1 MKRPENRTMFLA
13 IIRDV
18 LPPIEWRDDVPPSHA
33 EEPRQLNF
41 ARVRERA
48 QPDNDHLPAA

>member
-1 MKRPENRTMFLA
+1 MFLA

-18 LPPIEWRDDVPPSHA
+18 LPPTEWRDDVPPIHA

-41 ARVRERA
+41 ARMRERA